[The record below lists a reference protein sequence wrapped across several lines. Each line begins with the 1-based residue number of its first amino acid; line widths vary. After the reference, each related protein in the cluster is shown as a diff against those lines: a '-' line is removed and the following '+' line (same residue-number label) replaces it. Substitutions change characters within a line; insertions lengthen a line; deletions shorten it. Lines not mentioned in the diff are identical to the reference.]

1 MHVKR
6 VVESGRECDAPSP
19 KDCQLLL
26 HFMHVKRV
34 VESGR
39 KCDAPSPKD
48 CIILQSKLLQCGLLQ
63 KSFAYSAYAHTYA
76 HMGIFRYYWVTLF
89 PYLTP
94 NFHIIS
100 SENQYEQTLN
110 LRMPQNKTLQ
120 NCFCFVERGVV
131 E

>member
-1 MHVKR
+1 MPQVQKIAKSRSGVLNSCNVDSCRR
-6 VVESGRECDAPSP
+6 V
-19 KDCQLLL
+19 
-26 HFMHVKRV
+26 
-34 VESGR
+34 
-39 KCDAPSPKD
+39 
-48 CIILQSKLLQCGLLQ
+48 
-63 KSFAYSAYAHTYA
+63 AYSAYACTYA
-76 HMGIFRYYWVTLF
+76 NMGIFRYYWVTLF

-100 SENQYEQTLN
+100 SENQFERTLS